1 MEYTQDFNTLII
13 RVLKQE
19 EILNHYIFWIIFVFM
34 VGAML
39 YVDLYITDHEDHEKT
54 MKSATV
60 WSLVWIAVALLFDS
74 SLYLFYNNGHEKA
87 MEFLACYLIE
97 KSLSVDNLFVFIMI
111 FQTLNI
117 KRINQP
123 HILKWGILSAIVF
136 RILFIVLGVG
146 LITYFHA
153 TIYIFGAIL
162 LYAAYKM
169 LKDALS
175 DTEETL
181 DLENNR
187 IIQYINRHFRI
198 AASYTG
204 KKFFTRIDGRT
215 ALTPLFIGLVM
226 IETADIVFAVDSIP
240 AVLAITQDPFI
251 VITSNIMAI
260 LGLRALFFVLA
271 GMLGYFKYLK
281 HGVALILFFV
291 GVKMMIVSFYKIP
304 VSVSLIV
311 IFSVLLVSVGISL
324 LMMKKEK
331 K

>member
-1 MEYTQDFNTLII
+1 M
-13 RVLKQE
+13 
-19 EILNHYIFWIIFVFM
+19 NHYIFWLIFVLM
-34 VGAML
+34 VGMML
-39 YVDLYITDHEDHEKT
+39 YIDLYITDHEDHEKT
-54 MKSATV
+54 MKSSIV
-60 WSLVWIAVALLFDS
+60 WSFIWIGVALLFNS
-74 SLYLFYNNGHEKA
+74 SLYLFYDNGHEKA
-87 MEFLACYLIE
+87 MEYLACYLIE

-111 FQTLNI
+111 FETMNI

-123 HILKWGILSAIVF
+123 HILKWGILGAIVF
-136 RILFIVLGVG
+136 RILFIMLGVG

-169 LKDALS
+169 LKDAVS
-175 DTEETL
+175 DGEQPIDL
-181 DLENNR
+181 DKNR
-187 IIQYINRHFRI
+187 VVQYINRHCRI
-198 AASYTG
+198 ATFYKG
-204 KKFFTRIDGRT
+204 RKFFTKIDGKT
-215 ALTPLFIGLVM
+215 ALTPLFLVLVM

-271 GMLGYFKYLK
+271 GMLSYFKYLK

-291 GVKMMIVSFYKIP
+291 GIKMMIMGFIKIH

-311 IFSVLLVSVGISL
+311 IFSVLLASVLLSL
-324 LMMKKEK
+324 LVMKKSKE
-331 K
+331 

>member
-1 MEYTQDFNTLII
+1 MIG
-13 RVLKQE
+13 V
-19 EILNHYIFWIIFVFM
+19 
-34 VGAML
+34 ML
-39 YVDLYITDHEDHEKT
+39 YIDLYITDHEDHEKSL
-54 MKSATV
+54 KSSIV
-60 WSLVWIAVALLFDS
+60 WSLIWIGVALLFNS
-74 SLYLFYNNGHEKA
+74 SLYLFYDNGHEKA

-111 FQTLNI
+111 FETLNI
-117 KRINQP
+117 KRLNQP
-123 HILKWGILSAIVF
+123 HILKWGILGAIVF
-136 RILFIVLGVG
+136 RILFIMLGVG

-153 TIYIFGAIL
+153 TIYVFGAIL

-175 DTEETL
+175 DGEQIL

-187 IIQYINRHFRI
+187 VIRYINRHFRI
-198 AASYTG
+198 CTTYKG
-204 KKFFTRIDGRT
+204 KKFFTRLDDGKR
-215 ALTPLFIGLVM
+215 ALTPLFIALVM

-271 GMLGYFKYLK
+271 GMLAYFKYLK

-291 GVKMMIVSFYKIP
+291 GIKMMIVNFYKIP
-304 VSVSLIV
+304 VSISLLV
-311 IFSVLLVSVGISL
+311 IFSVLVLSVAMSL
-324 LMMKKEK
+324 IVMKLRK